1 MSNDEHG
8 SRLDQTSVTSQDN
21 RPAREAIP
29 AQSSGEHASSPAV
42 ATLLQH
48 HPYRAPQGFASPQL
62 PSYRASTV
70 LFDSVA
76 QMRERRWRDKSG
88 YTYGLHGT
96 PASFA
101 LERRLADIEGA
112 RHAVLCPSGLSAIAL
127 VDLALLRQGDE
138 VLIPCNAYAPGRDL
152 AQNMLAA
159 WGISTRIYDPLDP
172 TSVRERIGPDTRLMW
187 LEAPGSVTMEMPD
200 LRALVALAREA
211 GVLTAIDNTW
221 SAGLALQPFDL
232 GIDVS
237 MQALTKYQSGGADV
251 LMGAV
256 LVRDDALHDAL
267 LDAHMRLGLGV
278 GGDDVALMLRGLAS
292 MPLRYAAHDASARR
306 IAEWLQARPEVRQ
319 VLHPALP
326 GSPGHEHWRR
336 DFRGAAGLF
345 SLYFQ
350 PEFEPARVDAFVD
363 ALQLFGIGYSWGGPM
378 SLAVPYDLRH
388 ARAVVSPAVG
398 SAAAAVPAEAR
409 YLVRLN
415 IGLECAEDLIADLEQ
430 ALHAALGPR
439 TGVA

>member
-1 MSNDEHG
+1 MSIDEHG
-8 SRLDQTSVTSQDN
+8 ARLDQSSVTD
-21 RPAREAIP
+21 RD
-29 AQSSGEHASSPAV
+29 GASEVPDAP

-48 HPYRAPQGFASPQL
+48 HPYRAPAGFESIQL

-70 LFDSVA
+70 LFDTVR

-112 RHAVLCPSGLSAIAL
+112 RHALLCPSGLSAIAL

-152 AQNMLAA
+152 AQNLLSA
-159 WGISTRIYDPLDP
+159 WGVGTRIYDPLDP
-172 TSVRERIGPDTRLMW
+172 PSVRSLLGPRTRLMW
-187 LEAPGSVTMEMPD
+187 LEAPGSVSMEMPD

-211 GVLTAIDNTW
+211 GVTTAIDNTW

-232 GIDVS
+232 GIDLS

-256 LVRDDALHDAL
+256 LARDDALHDAL

-278 GGDDVALMLRGLAS
+278 GGDDVALLLRGLSS
-292 MPLRYAAHDASARR
+292 MPLRYAAHDDAARR
-306 IAEWLQARPEVRQ
+306 IAAWLQQRPEVDQ
-319 VLHPALP
+319 VLHPAMP
-326 GSPGHEHWRR
+326 GSPGHQFWLR

-345 SLYFQ
+345 SIRLRPHFD
-350 PEFEPARVDAFVD
+350 ASRVDAFVD
-363 ALQLFGIGYSWGGPM
+363 ALRLFGIGYSWGGPM

-388 ARAVVSPAVG
+388 ARAELTQAVG
-398 SAAAAVPAEAR
+398 SPAAPKQAQH
-409 YLVRLN
+409 LVRLN
-415 IGLECAEDLIADLEQ
+415 VGLERPEDLIADLQQ
-430 ALHAALGPR
+430 ALRAALGPR
-439 TGVA
+439 TGGV

>member
-1 MSNDEHG
+1 M
-8 SRLDQTSVTSQDN
+8 TSQEQGT
-21 RPAREAIP
+21 PGAGA
-29 AQSSGEHASSPAV
+29 

-48 HPYRAPQGFASPQL
+48 HPYRAPEGFAGLQL
-62 PSYRASTV
+62 PVYRASTV
-70 LFDSVA
+70 LFDNVR

-112 RHAVLCPSGLSAIAL
+112 RHALLCPSGLSAIAL

-138 VLIPCNAYAPGRDL
+138 VLLPCNAYAPGREL
-152 AQNMLAA
+152 AQETLAA

-172 TSVRERIGPDTRLMW
+172 ASLRERIGANTRLLW
-187 LEAPGSVTMEMPD
+187 LEAPGSVSMEVPD

-221 SAGLALQPFDL
+221 SAGLALQPFEL

-278 GGDDVALMLRGLAS
+278 GGDDVGLLLRGLSS

-306 IAEWLQARPEVRQ
+306 VAEWLLGRPEVER

-326 GSPGHEHWRR
+326 GSPGHAYWLR

-345 SLYFQ
+345 SVVLR

-363 ALQLFGIGYSWGGPM
+363 ALRLFGIGYSWGGPM

-388 ARAVVSPAVG
+388 ARAAVSPPVG
-398 SAAAAVPAEAR
+398 SQAAAVPAEAH

-415 IGLECAEDLIADLEQ
+415 IGLERPEDLIADLEQ
-430 ALHAALGPR
+430 ALRAALSPR

>member
-8 SRLDQTSVTSQDN
+8 SGLDQTSVTAQDAISREPAG
-21 RPAREAIP
+21 RPDP
-29 AQSSGEHASSPAV
+29 S
-42 ATLLQH
+42 TLLQH
-48 HPYRAPQGFASPQL
+48 HPYRAPPGFASPQL

-70 LFDSVA
+70 LFDNVRH
-76 QMRERRWRDKSG
+76 MREQRWRDKSG

-112 RHAVLCPSGLSAIAL
+112 RHALLCPSGLSAIAL
-127 VDLALLRQGDE
+127 VDLALLRQGEE

-159 WGISTRIYDPLDP
+159 WGIGTRIYDPLDP
-172 TSVRERIGPDTRLMW
+172 GSLRERIGPDTRLLW
-187 LEAPGSVTMEMPD
+187 LEAPGSVSMEMPD
-200 LRALVALAREA
+200 LRALVAIARDA

-306 IAEWLQARPEVRQ
+306 IAEWLQRRPEVLQ

-326 GSPGHEHWRR
+326 GSPGHGYWLR

-345 SLYFQ
+345 SIVLQ
-350 PEFEPARVDAFVD
+350 PEIEPARVDAFVD
-363 ALQLFGIGYSWGGPM
+363 ALRLFGIGYSWGGPL

-388 ARAVVSPAVG
+388 SRAPVSPPVG
-398 SAAAAVPAEAR
+398 SSVAPAQSEAR

-415 IGLECAEDLIADLEQ
+415 IGLEHPDDLIADLEQ
-430 ALHAALGPR
+430 ALRVALGPR